1 MARNVFRR
9 VVEYGDGWLPNR
21 VSPEDVAKGRA
32 TLDELASAAGRDP
45 ASIQITVFGQQ
56 PDRDLIRRFEEAGAD
71 RVTIRLE
78 TAAEAE
84 SLADV
89 ERIAEAVL
97 G

>member
-1 MARNVFRR
+1 MLCLRHSETGGLPRR
-9 VVEYGDGWLPNR
+9 GSGIR
-21 VSPEDVAKGRA
+21 TTAKPRWTSRLRA
-32 TLDELASAAGRDP
+32 ERPKLLK
-45 ASIQITVFGQQ
+45 
-56 PDRDLIRRFEEAGAD
+56 RFEQAGAD

-84 SLADV
+84 SLAGV